1 MHTNCLHARWPYLSG
16 WLLAKHNS
24 SALLCILQPPC
35 SQEEK
40 KWGFIIIII
49 KVLNDRNSVTKS
61 LNVLLPPFS
70 LHCLWMFSIWG
81 LFAYLPRLF
90 PLRETHSNF

>member
-24 SALLCILQPPC
+24 SALLCILQPSC

-40 KWGFIIIII
+40 KRGFIIIII

-61 LNVLLPPFS
+61 LNVLLPPFQPTLPTDVLYLGVYLHTCPGSS
-70 LHCLWMFSIWG
+70 L
-81 LFAYLPRLF
+81 
-90 PLRETHSNF
+90 